1 MALLKC
7 RHCQTEI
14 DSNARKTRC
23 PGCGQ
28 LFPFACAVCDAP
40 LRPPFPVFD
49 DERYLNSDNAPLC
62 ADHFQRQ
69 CPKCQSWFS
78 ADENPGYFLCQ
89 SCMNAPDKVEE
100 EPIVAPATTETVAVA
115 EPATAVTTPVA
126 RKMRARPSLN
136 IMDAIL
142 SVIVFLSVVAV
153 VVILGYQIIT
163 TIRPIIGF

>member
-40 LRPPFPVFD
+40 LRPPFPVFE
-49 DERYLNSDNAPLC
+49 DERYLNADNHPLC
-62 ADHFQRQ
+62 SDHFQRQ
-69 CPKCQSWFS
+69 CPKCQNWFS

-89 SCMNAPDKVEE
+89 SCMNAPAKEDPLDTAAT
-100 EPIVAPATTETVAVA
+100 PIHAENVAVA
-115 EPATAVTTPVA
+115 EPAVTPSHVSTR
-126 RKMRARPSLN
+126 RKPSVN
-136 IMDAIL
+136 ILDTIL
-142 SVIVFLSVVAV
+142 SILVFLAVVAV
-153 VVILGYQIIT
+153 VVILGWQIFST
-163 TIRPIIGF
+163 LRTIFNF